1 MSRKIDAYSHF
12 APPRLMEYLSRY
24 SSDGRAPFAD
34 LFERIP
40 ILTRVKERVSTTT
53 GIAGVFFSAPS
64 RQYSR
69 DFNTFSAFA
78 DAPLQYCLPSLRLI
92 QWTPQILTPTLSFP
106 CPGLRLPPLYRGTLP
121 WLRRL
126 VRLVIFVGRG
136 VAAPTRICN
145 LGRLRFLH
153 LFFHFSIL

>member
-64 RQYSR
+64 RQ
-69 DFNTFSAFA
+69 
-78 DAPLQYCLPSLRLI
+78 I
-92 QWTPQILTPTLSFP
+92 HEILTLF
-106 CPGLRLPPLYRGTLP
+106 LRSLMPRFNIVSHL
-121 WLRRL
+121 
-126 VRLVIFVGRG
+126 
-136 VAAPTRICN
+136 
-145 LGRLRFLH
+145 LG
-153 LFFHFSIL
+153 